1 MQPENLAYAFTQIVH
16 NFGAVAVVGGAGA
29 ALWPPPAAK
38 DRNRALAGLVAAGW
52 AMQFASG
59 AAFGGISYYAYGR
72 LPDIHG
78 AALGA
83 LYLKIACAAA
93 GLVLAMRLGARAAL
107 WDEARLRRAW
117 RALMALGATAL
128 AAAAFLRWLS

>member
-1 MQPENLAYAFTQIVH
+1 MQPENLAYALTQVVH

-29 ALWPPPAAK
+29 ALWSPVATK
-38 DRNRALAGLVAAGW
+38 DRHRALAGLVAIGW
-52 AMQFASG
+52 AMQIASG
-59 AAFGGISYYAYGR
+59 AAFGAVSYAAYGR

-93 GLVLAMRLGARAAL
+93 GLALAMRVRARSASFEELRLG
-107 WDEARLRRAW
+107 RAW
-117 RALMALGATAL
+117 RALVALGATAL
-128 AAAAFLRWLS
+128 AAAAFLRWFS